1 ALTIT
6 TPIEVDGR
14 INAVEDDS
22 VLITG
27 SGAEANASVSVTI
40 SDGSNNQSRTVTA
53 DGSGAWTISGSE
65 FDVSSFNDGMLTVSA
80 TQSDTAGNT
89 SSAASTS
96 VILDNAAPN
105 ALTITTPIE
114 VDGRINAV
122 EDDSVLITGSGAE
135 ANASVSVTISD
146 G

>member
-1 ALTIT
+1 
-6 TPIEVDGR
+6 
-14 INAVEDDS
+14 
-22 VLITG
+22 
-27 SGAEANASVSVTI
+27 
-40 SDGSNNQSRTVTA
+40 VTA

-65 FDVSSFNDGMLTVSA
+65 FDVSSFNNGTLTLSA
-80 TQSDTAGNT
+80 TQSDAAGNT

-122 EDDSVLITGSGAE
+122 EDGSVLITGSGAE
-135 ANASVSVTISD
+135 ANASVSVT
-146 G
+146 